1 MISVRLLMS
10 VGGMHKQIANISA
23 DSVGALSSF
32 ISQSFIIC
40 EIVHGSGYKLTLLP
54 LPFWSPSAT
63 EKLHWNRP
71 DIIESFCDGL
81 KRKEE
86 RGRGRILEVWL
97 RPSIQNET
105 DCKNWMSFF
114 LGLMFLIDIMRYEN
128 LRGVI
133 SQKESYILKCLWWAV
148 NS

>member
-54 LPFWSPSAT
+54 LPF
-63 EKLHWNRP
+63 
-71 DIIESFCDGL
+71 
-81 KRKEE
+81 
-86 RGRGRILEVWL
+86 
-97 RPSIQNET
+97 
-105 DCKNWMSFF
+105 
-114 LGLMFLIDIMRYEN
+114 
-128 LRGVI
+128 
-133 SQKESYILKCLWWAV
+133 
-148 NS
+148 